1 MALQPSRNGR
11 NSPVPVTY
19 GSNEST
25 ALNVFYHR
33 QAYYDE
39 VFGDDFILNQAD
51 TWDVHRY
58 YGVMNT
64 NGNAVYPDQ
73 SQLKPL
79 RYSEGRPLMALN
91 FVADAWRDLSE
102 RCRELARQN
111 IMFKNSP
118 WANPVAV
125 KAWESSDQLYSEYMG
140 DIVYVNFREFL
151 DDLPQRGKSILN
163 IEDFLNEFS
172 YYVRDVLVD
181 SGPVTRSGFLESYF
195 CSLRVSGLIIEVSDA
210 RYDQDSV
217 KSMEFL
223 DDNFQLFAQIANQ
236 YGFSIDQ
243 NIPWRLVADL
253 NNPAMIEYMTGV
265 PIEDYQV
272 IPQSA
277 VDCDPITLY
286 PDEVDP
292 WGFSQLPG
300 LEGII
305 RHVNVYL
312 HDGSLRPGY
321 QNYQTLRTAV
331 TGEEV
336 AEKVYSQGYYE
347 TWETD
352 MEVLWVFLL
361 AMYNGYVNDE
371 PLVRIPPGFP
381 NPTTDPCRFSNVY
394 ERTPEVEALFSRENG
409 AYRNRWFLK
418 TFYLLRTIER
428 KRRLDTAQHEAWL
441 QDILTVFDMNVGT
454 MDERYFRALS
464 YAQDKYVGSID
475 DTSLTFGIIGS
486 IMPQE
491 SDDLRERRTDAISNI
506 GRQGRVR
513 RDLYER

>member
-1 MALQPSRNGR
+1 
-11 NSPVPVTY
+11 
-19 GSNEST
+19 
-25 ALNVFYHR
+25 
-33 QAYYDE
+33 
-39 VFGDDFILNQAD
+39 
-51 TWDVHRY
+51 
-58 YGVMNT
+58 
-64 NGNAVYPDQ
+64 
-73 SQLKPL
+73 
-79 RYSEGRPLMALN
+79 MALN

-253 NNPAMIEYMTGV
+253 NNPAMIEYMTRV
-265 PIEDYQV
+265 HVEEYQV
-272 IPQSA
+272 IPQNE
-277 VDCDPITLY
+277 VNCD
-286 PDEVDP
+286 
-292 WGFSQLPG
+292 
-300 LEGII
+300 
-305 RHVNVYL
+305 
-312 HDGSLRPGY
+312 PGY
-321 QNYQTLRTAV
+321 QAYQTLRTAV

-336 AEKVYSQGYYE
+336 AEKVYSHGYYE

-394 ERTPEVEALFSRENG
+394 ERTPEVEALFSREDG